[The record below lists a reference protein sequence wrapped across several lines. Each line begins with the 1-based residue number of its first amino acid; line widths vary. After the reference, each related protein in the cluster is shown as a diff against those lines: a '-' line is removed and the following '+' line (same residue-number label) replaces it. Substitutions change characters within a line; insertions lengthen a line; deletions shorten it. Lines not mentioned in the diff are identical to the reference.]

1 MLVALWLLPGCLA
14 TPDLYL
20 TPGTTY
26 LFLQANK
33 NLLLKGKVG
42 TAGVSAAL
50 ALKAWWQPS
59 FWLALALGY
68 GFKDGKPRVGLT
80 AGLENYGNI
89 RWDRV
94 WHCYVMSCPADDCK
108 SIFMCC

>member
-1 MLVALWLLPGCLA
+1 MHSPMHWVLKKYHCWPEAGWTLAAPCLA
-14 TPDLYL
+14 KAAPCSK
-20 TPGTTY
+20 PGTTR
-26 LFLQANK
+26 LILQANK

-42 TAGVSAAL
+42 TAGVSAAM

-68 GFKDGKPRVGLT
+68 GFKDGKPKVGLT

-94 WHCYVMSCPADDCK
+94 
-108 SIFMCC
+108 

>member
-1 MLVALWLLPGCLA
+1 MP
-14 TPDLYL
+14 L
-20 TPGTTY
+20 TAGTTH

-59 FWLALALGY
+59 FWVALALGY
-68 GFKDGKPRVGLT
+68 GFKDGKPKLGLT

-94 WHCYVMSCPADDCK
+94 
-108 SIFMCC
+108 

>member
-1 MLVALWLLPGCLA
+1 MLVGLWQLPGYLAKA
-14 TPDLYL
+14 TPCS
-20 TPGTTY
+20 TPGTTH
-26 LFLQANK
+26 LSLQANK

-42 TAGVSAAL
+42 TAGVSAAM

-59 FWLALALGY
+59 FWVALALGY
-68 GFKDGKPRVGLT
+68 GFKDGKPKVGLT

-94 WHCYVMSCPADDCK
+94 RHCYVKSCPADSC
-108 SIFMCC
+108 